1 MSDIGTKRQ
10 VKAGDVDVFELI
22 NLGNN
27 NLYRNQRGHVPQ
39 SVYAGADL
47 RSIDNI
53 NVAGSKGLTNADS
66 IAQYISFLSKAKDNP
81 ESFNKDYQSLLSAA
95 KVSNNFLKR
104 IEESV
109 LVSRSRRA
117 IKPLSTTLTSV
128 ILMVERKSGRY
139 HIYRPI

>member
-1 MSDIGTKRQ
+1 M
-10 VKAGDVDVFELI
+10 
-22 NLGNN
+22 
-27 NLYRNQRGHVPQ
+27 
-39 SVYAGADL
+39 
-47 RSIDNI
+47 
-53 NVAGSKGLTNADS
+53 
-66 IAQYISFLSKAKDNP
+66 SKAKDNP

-128 ILMVERKSGRY
+128 ILMVENLVAIIFIADLIMQRQ
-139 HIYRPI
+139 IYIQILLQKTPTLWGLLGIVV